1 MSRVVMLKMSDF
13 WQKFNLPQSRSL
25 SLKIIG
31 ENHFSATRAK
41 LLSFE
46 AGIVRSPPLVF
57 ERKKVTIEGKELEVL
72 DIQDSDFLSLFAKY
86 LF

>member
-1 MSRVVMLKMSDF
+1 MQFYIEITFFLPPSTIFFFLQEITQLAEDMHVMA
-13 WQKFNLPQSRSL
+13 
-25 SLKIIG
+25 G
-31 ENHFSATRAK
+31 AK
-41 LLSFE
+41 LLTFE

-72 DIQDSDFLSLFAKY
+72 DIQDSDFPSLFAEY